1 MPVLPTPLADDH
13 TTPLLIP
20 HLVPNSTPATSIVD
34 CTNFAESSLIP
45 PTDSTPELPISF
57 HSFSLP
63 LRKSTRIHKAP
74 SYLQD
79 YACNLLVSKPS
90 PGAPYD
96 INQCISYANMSAFHK
111 AFVFVASAEIE
122 P

>member
-1 MPVLPTPLADDH
+1 M
-13 TTPLLIP
+13 
-20 HLVPNSTPATSIVD
+20 VPSSTPTTSIVD
-34 CTNFAESSLIP
+34 CTNSVEPSLIP
-45 PTDSTPELPISF
+45 PTDSTHELPVSF
-57 HSFSLP
+57 DSSSLP
-63 LRKSTRIHKAP
+63 LRKSTRIHKVP

-79 YACNLLVSKPS
+79 YACNLLVIKPS

-96 INQCISYANMSAFHK
+96 INQCISYANMSASHK